1 MRFLQNE
8 ENPQP
13 ELPENEYMTE
23 ENVTQGI
30 MKVKNRKSP
39 GIDNISNEL
48 INMEDMKL
56 HKKTLKRLQK
66 MR

>member
-1 MRFLQNE
+1 
-8 ENPQP
+8 
-13 ELPENEYMTE
+13 MTE

-48 INMEDMKL
+48 INMEDVKL
-56 HKKTLKRLQK
+56 HKKP
-66 MR
+66 